1 MSSAARPP
9 RKEPGRP
16 PVCPPAVVVRVREL
30 HGQGLSL
37 KAISEVLNAEGVPT
51 PMGRAPWGKS
61 HVDRLLHTQHARRV
75 SHME

>member
-1 MSSAARPP
+1 M
-9 RKEPGRP
+9 
-16 PVCPPAVVVRVREL
+16 VRVREL